1 MKVAIRRMRSLV
13 RFYRKWTNKGQ
24 QNAVKTQRLDNSHS
38 ALRVR
43 DGETTNGARMSKLPN
58 LRIKLTQVII
68 FCPNRAKR
76 AGETTNGAWMSK
88 LPNLH
93 ITQTPVII
101 PTLKRA
107 KAKRIKVDKKEGP
120 RLLESI

>member
-1 MKVAIRRMRSLV
+1 MGQIRNI
-13 RFYRKWTNKGQ
+13 TI
-24 QNAVKTQRLDNSHS
+24 VKTQRLDNSHS

-68 FCPNRAKR
+68 FCLNRAKR